1 MRVTV
6 HTINQELAARGHAA
20 RLEKGDGYFYF
31 HLGEAA
37 NWLDRTVRVPTL
49 NSLTLQ
55 QWLDEFQRL
64 KRLNAEIM
72 AAKPKR
78 TRKARG

>member
-1 MRVTV
+1 MRITIKTV
-6 HTINQELAARGHAA
+6 NQELAAKGHTA

-37 NWLDRTVRVPTL
+37 NWLDRTVTVPTL
-49 NSLTLQ
+49 NSLTLS

-72 AAKPKR
+72 GTKPKR
-78 TRKARG
+78 TRKAAE